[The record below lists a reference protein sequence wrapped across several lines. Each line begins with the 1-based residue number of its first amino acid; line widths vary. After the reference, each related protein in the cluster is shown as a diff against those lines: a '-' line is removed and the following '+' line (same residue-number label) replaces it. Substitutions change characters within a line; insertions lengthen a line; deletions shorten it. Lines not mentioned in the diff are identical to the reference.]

1 MATININVGEH
12 STSQRS
18 YCEIIH
24 ESSPMTQADRR
35 EKAVRFA
42 VEASK
47 LANHNYNQRAAHLKS
62 SLEEEERGTWACHVY
77 HKTAKMG
84 SSFSVFHQCRIHIR
98 VGDCYFDI
106 WKQAPTPILPFVI

>member
-12 STSQRS
+12 STTQRS

-42 VEASK
+42 VEAFK
-47 LANHNYNQRAAHLKS
+47 FANH
-62 SLEEEERGTWACHVY
+62 
-77 HKTAKMG
+77 
-84 SSFSVFHQCRIHIR
+84 I
-98 VGDCYFDI
+98 
-106 WKQAPTPILPFVI
+106 